1 MEVFKGKFDDAQRR
15 IRVLKEKLAMARATI
30 TSLEEAKNPRGRGEE
45 WSLERV
51 AGEATELVVA
61 KEQVSE
67 SDALKGKAA
76 ALEKVSLDFRSQF
89 LKTYLL

>member
-30 TSLEEAKNPRGRGEE
+30 MSLEEAKNPRGQGEE

-51 AGEATELVVA
+51 AGGGNRACGG
-61 KEQVSE
+61 KGVS
-67 SDALKGKAA
+67 
-76 ALEKVSLDFRSQF
+76 FRVRCS
-89 LKTYLL
+89 